1 MGDGALSKT
10 RVFIGRERA
19 RRAVVAALTARLMV
33 TDCVKLPDVPVIMI
47 EDDPVVTSL
56 AATNTSLLA
65 LVVLLGSNDAVTPVG
80 RRDARSVTLPLN
92 SPEG

>member
-65 LVVLLGSNDAVTPVG
+65 LVVLLGSNDAVTPAG

-92 SPEG
+92 SLEG